1 VLGFATDAPPVTRLL
16 IIRHGQSVW
25 NRAGIIQ
32 GQRDIELSLLGLQQ
46 AEAMANRL
54 RDVRLDAIYS
64 SPLLRA
70 RQTAAALAGS
80 HHLPIH
86 IDDDLVEIHHG
97 AWEGLTEADVE
108 RQFGDL
114 LQQWRTRP
122 ATVQMP
128 GGEHFQDV
136 KARSIAAVERIAA
149 AHPRHTVAVV
159 THDVVVRAVVAHL
172 LGLPDD
178 YITRFNVSNTGIS
191 IVELGDDGP
200 MVVCVNDHG
209 HLDEL
214 RRRAPRS

>member
-1 VLGFATDAPPVTRLL
+1 MLGFATDAPPVTRLL

-25 NRAGIIQ
+25 NREGIIQ

-54 RDVRLDAIYS
+54 RDARLDAIYS

-86 IDDDLVEIHHG
+86 LDADLVEIHHG
-97 AWEGLTEADVE
+97 AWEGLTETDVE

-114 LQQWRTRP
+114 LHLWRTRP

-128 GGEHFQDV
+128 GGEHFQQV
-136 KARSIAAVERIAA
+136 KARSIAAVARIAA
-149 AHPRHTVAVV
+149 AHPRQSVAVV
-159 THDVVVRAVVAHL
+159 THDVVVRAVIAHV

-178 YITRFNVSNTGIS
+178 HITRFNVSNTGIS
-191 IVELGDDGP
+191 RVEFGDDGP
-200 MVVCVNDHG
+200 MVVCINDHS

-214 RRRAPRS
+214 GRRASLS